1 MATAI
6 EKKVVKEDENEGP
19 TTLVIPGQTALS
31 PSSAPIRMFY
41 LGMGLDEEIYK
52 EMNRDVPT
60 IIPSLP
66 EGEGGVPGLAAT
78 MGAASGLPVSF
89 GDASRARQPLIK
101 QPPPKKAQRQFE
113 RTWMGESGSGEF
125 RYS

>member
-6 EKKVVKEDENEGP
+6 EKKVVKEEENEGP
-19 TTLVIPGQTALS
+19 TTLVIP
-31 PSSAPIRMFY
+31 
-41 LGMGLDEEIYK
+41 GMGLDEEIYK

-66 EGEGGVPGLAAT
+66 EGEGGVPGLAAN
-78 MGAASGLPVSF
+78 MGASSGLPVPF

-113 RTWMGESGSGEF
+113 RTWMGESRGQGEPIN
-125 RYS
+125 